1 MKVSLK
7 KGVTL
12 TEVII
17 GAIILSIT
25 FGGLLATFIAVRKYV
40 KRANKRL
47 IANDLASQKLND
59 LYRSVK
65 ADEWDVADPGGPYSL
80 QPAASGGISSYT
92 IDNQSYSGNSYLVE
106 DLAPKEYRRVSV
118 TVNYP

>member
-25 FGGLLATFIAVRKYV
+25 FGGLLATFVAVRKYV
-40 KRANKRL
+40 KRANKRI
-47 IANDLASQKLND
+47 IANDLVATQLNN
-59 LYRSVK
+59 LYRGV
-65 ADEWDVADPGGPYSL
+65 DWLEWQAGTGGLPL
-80 QPAASGGISSYT
+80 GTTPV
-92 IDNQSYSGNSYLVE
+92 NSGNSYNIDNKVYPPNSYIVNSPTG
-106 DLAPKEYRRVSV
+106 APDGYRRVSV
-118 TVNYP
+118 TINYP